1 MSELH
6 PISAGGG
13 TPQADVIFVHGLDGH
28 PFKTWQHDPNR
39 QTDCWLH
46 WLSED
51 ASAVAVH
58 TLEYAARSSAW
69 LGQAMPL
76 VDRAKEVLNELT
88 RRGIGNR
95 PIILVC
101 HSLGGLLAK
110 QLLRT
115 ASDDAA
121 PPAWRKIADQ
131 TKGNAWAAAL
141 GETRRAIELY
151 EQRLAITREIGDRM
165 GEGNALFNSRALRS
179 MRLASGT
186 RQCGG
191 CARRSPS
198 TMRSERAIWSSRRV
212 RNWPLGVRQTTT
224 REAA

>member
-28 PFKTWQHDPNR
+28 PFKTSQHDPNR

-69 LGQAMPL
+69 LGQAMSL

-95 PIILVC
+95 PIIFVC

-131 TKGNAWAAAL
+131 TKGNAWAAF

-151 EQRLAITREIGDRM
+151 EQRLAIAREIGDRM
-165 GEGNALFNSRALRS
+165 GEGNALFNSGLALDA
-179 MRLASGT
+179 LG
-186 RQCGG
+186 
-191 CARRSPS
+191 
-198 TMRSERAIWSSRRV
+198 ERDEAVRRV
-212 RNWPLGVRQTTT
+212 R
-224 REAA
+224 EAFAIHDAIGASYLVEQAPAQLAAWGAADDHP